1 MDRTYSARKQ
11 EYFERLTGLFSNYNK
26 CLMVTADNVGSFQMQ
41 QVRMA
46 LRGEAVVC
54 FGKNTMMRRVLK
66 NFLEQNK
73 GHDYSKI
80 MSSLQGNTGLVFTN
94 CPDLGKI
101 KQIIVENVVPAPAR
115 AGAIAPCAVIVPPG
129 PTGMDPGSTSFF
141 QALQVQTKINRG
153 QIEIIDPVDLIA
165 VGDIVTAG
173 AAALLQKLGIAPFSY
188 GLVVQKVYDNGAFFD
203 AKILDLDDDSMK
215 AKFSFAVSKLAS
227 VSLAI
232 GYPTTASLPHT
243 VSGAFQKIA
252 CIALELGL
260 EDAFAGIKKA
270 LAEAGSGGGGSG
282 GKAGGAEAAEEA
294 KEEEPEEEE
303 ELDLGGGG
311 GMFDDDDGG
320 ADY

>member
-1 MDRTYSARKQ
+1 MQRNYSARKQ
-11 EYFERLTGLFSNYNK
+11 EYFERLTGLFSNYAK

-66 NFLEQNK
+66 SFLEQNP
-73 GHDYSKI
+73 GHDYKKI
-80 MSSLQGNTGLVFTN
+80 MSSINGNTGLVFTN

-115 AGAIAPCAVIVPPG
+115 AGAVAPVDVIVPPG

-153 QIEIIDPVDLIA
+153 QIEIINPVDLIQK
-165 VGDIVTAG
+165 GDIVTAG

-188 GLVVQKVYDNGAFFD
+188 GLVVKKVYDNGAFFD
-203 AKILDLDDDSMK
+203 AKILDLDDDTMK
-215 AKFSFAVSKLAS
+215 GKFSFAVSKLAS

-243 VSGAFQKIA
+243 VSCAFQKIA

-270 LAEAGSGGGGSG
+270 LEEAGTGGGGG
-282 GKAGGAEAAEEA
+282 NGGGAAAAAEEA

-303 ELDLGGGG
+303 EELDLGGGG
-311 GMFDDDDGG
+311 GMFGDDDGG
-320 ADY
+320 DY

>member
-1 MDRTYSARKQ
+1 MQRNYSARKQ
-11 EYFERLTGLFSNYNK
+11 EYFERLTGLFSNYAK

-66 NFLEQNK
+66 SFLEQNP
-73 GHDYSKI
+73 GHDYKKI
-80 MSSLQGNTGLVFTN
+80 MSSINGNTGLVFTN

-115 AGAIAPCAVIVPPG
+115 AGAVAPVSVVVPPG

-153 QIEIIDPVDLIA
+153 QIEIINPVDLIQK
-165 VGDIVTAG
+165 GDIVTAG

-188 GLVVQKVYDNGAFFD
+188 GLVVRKVYDNGAFFD
-203 AKILDLDDDSMK
+203 AKILDLDDDTMK
-215 AKFSFAVSKLAS
+215 GKFSFAVSKLAS

-243 VSGAFQKIA
+243 VSCAFQKIA

-270 LAEAGSGGGGSG
+270 LEEAGTGGGGG
-282 GKAGGAEAAEEA
+282 NGGGAAAAAEEA

-303 ELDLGGGG
+303 EELDLGGGG
-311 GMFDDDDGG
+311 GMFGDDDGG
-320 ADY
+320 DY

>member
-1 MDRTYSARKQ
+1 MQRNYSARKQ
-11 EYFERLTGLFSNYNK
+11 EYFERLTGLFSNYAK

-66 NFLEQNK
+66 GFLEQNP
-73 GHDYSKI
+73 GHDYKKI
-80 MSSLQGNTGLVFTN
+80 LSSINGNTGLVFTN

-115 AGAIAPCAVIVPPG
+115 AGAVAPVSVVVPPG

-153 QIEIIDPVDLIA
+153 QIEIINPVDLIQK
-165 VGDIVTAG
+165 GDIVTAG

-188 GLVVQKVYDNGAFFD
+188 GLVVKKVYDNGAFFD
-203 AKILDLDDDSMK
+203 AKILDLDDDTMK
-215 AKFSFAVSKLAS
+215 GKFSFAVSKLAS

-243 VSGAFQKIA
+243 VSCAFQKIA

-270 LAEAGSGGGGSG
+270 LEEAGTGGGGG
-282 GKAGGAEAAEEA
+282 GNGGGAAAAAEDA
-294 KEEEPEEEE
+294 KEEEPEEEEE

-311 GMFDDDDGG
+311 GMFGDDDG

>member
-1 MDRTYSARKQ
+1 MQRSYSARKQ

-26 CLMVTADNVGSFQMQ
+26 CLMVTADNVGSYQMQ

-66 NFLEQNK
+66 NFLDQNK
-73 GHDYSKI
+73 GHAYGKI

-94 CPDLGKI
+94 CADLGKI

-115 AGAIAPCAVIVPPG
+115 AGAIAPCDVVVPPG

-153 QIEIIDPVDLIA
+153 QIEIINPVDLIA
-165 VGDIVTAG
+165 VGDVVTAG

-203 AKILDLDDDSMK
+203 AKILDLDDNSMK

-227 VSLAI
+227 VSLAM
-232 GYPTTASLPHT
+232 GYPTLASMPHS

-270 LAEAGSGGGGSG
+270 LAEAGTGGGGG
-282 GKAGGAEAAEEA
+282 GGNGGAAAATEEV

-311 GMFDDDDGG
+311 GMFGDDDGG
-320 ADY
+320 DY

>member
-1 MDRTYSARKQ
+1 MQRSYSARKQ
-11 EYFERLTGLFSNYNK
+11 EYFERLTGLFSNYAK

-66 NFLEQNK
+66 SFLEQNP
-73 GHDYSKI
+73 GHDYKKI
-80 MSSLQGNTGLVFTN
+80 MSSINGNTGLVFTN

-115 AGAIAPCAVIVPPG
+115 AGAVAPVDVIVPPG

-153 QIEIIDPVDLIA
+153 QIEIINPVDLIQK
-165 VGDIVTAG
+165 GDIVTAG

-188 GLVVQKVYDNGAFFD
+188 GLIVRKVYDNGAFFD
-203 AKILDLDDDSMK
+203 AKILDLDDDTMK
-215 AKFSFAVSKLAS
+215 GKFSFAVSKLAS

-270 LAEAGSGGGGSG
+270 LEEAGTGGGGGSG
-282 GKAGGAEAAEEA
+282 AGAAAATEEA
-294 KEEEPEEEE
+294 KEEEPEEEEE

-311 GMFDDDDGG
+311 GMFGDDDGG
-320 ADY
+320 DY